1 MLIYIASVCEC
12 GQRSLGNSSPWLR
25 KAFLSYLVV
34 IALLVVVLIAVTAVV
49 VVGAGA
55 MSLTC

>member
-1 MLIYIASVCEC
+1 MLIYITSVCEC

-25 KAFLSYLVV
+25 RAFLSYLVV
-34 IALLVVVLIAVTAVV
+34 IALLVVVLIAVVV
-49 VVGAGA
+49 VCAGA

>member
-1 MLIYIASVCEC
+1 MLIYIASVCKC

-34 IALLVVVLIAVTAVV
+34 LALLVAVLIAVDVV